1 MTTINNLTQYLKETK
16 IQLKEFNTKELHL
29 RKTNFNSIPNL
40 YELNINYELLDDNTQ
55 SLIKPYFNSLEYYV
69 SKNLVTINDHISLDV
84 NKTQFTQYENLDIL
98 SEILGIDNL
107 LIEEYEKLYQKYQ
120 TSIKQILTMLIQE
133 ISKSE
138 IVEEYYGNKYY
149 LYEVNYTISFSI
161 EHEKG
166 TIYILDYS
174 KESDLPII
182 HKIKDPTSHL
192 KQAIQE
198 ICINENE
205 LDFYITF

>member
-120 TSIKQILTMLIQE
+120 TTIKQILTMLI
-133 ISKSE
+133 
-138 IVEEYYGNKYY
+138 
-149 LYEVNYTISFSI
+149 
-161 EHEKG
+161 
-166 TIYILDYS
+166 
-174 KESDLPII
+174 
-182 HKIKDPTSHL
+182 
-192 KQAIQE
+192 
-198 ICINENE
+198 
-205 LDFYITF
+205 

>member
-1 MTTINNLTQYLKETK
+1 MTTINNLTQYLKATK
-16 IQLKEFNTKELHL
+16 SQLKEFNTKELHL
-29 RKTNFNSIPNL
+29 RKTNFNSSPKL
-40 YELNINYELLDDNTQ
+40 YELNINYELLDDSTQ
-55 SLIKPYFNSLEYYV
+55 SIITPYFNSLEYYV
-69 SKNLVTINDHISLDV
+69 SNNLVTINDHISLDI

-98 SEILGIDNL
+98 SEILGINNL

-120 TSIKQILTMLIQE
+120 TTIKQILTLLIQE
-133 ISKSE
+133 ISNSE

-149 LYEVNYTISFSI
+149 LYEINYTISFSI
-161 EHEKG
+161 EPKKSI
-166 TIYILDYS
+166 IYILDYS

-192 KQAIQE
+192 KQAIEE
-198 ICINENE
+198 ICISENE

>member
-1 MTTINNLTQYLKETK
+1 LTTINNLTQYLKETK

-55 SLIKPYFNSLEYYV
+55 SLIKPYFNSLEHYV
-69 SKNLVTINDHISLDV
+69 SNNLVTINDHISLDV

-107 LIEEYEKLYQKYQ
+107 LIEEYEKLYHKYQ
-120 TSIKQILTMLIQE
+120 STIKQILTMLIQE

-149 LYEVNYTISFSI
+149 LYEVNYTIYFSI
-161 EHEKG
+161 EHEKAI
-166 TIYILDYS
+166 IYILDYS

-182 HKIKDPTSHL
+182 HKIKDPKSHL
-192 KQAIQE
+192 KQAIQA
-198 ICINENE
+198 ICISENE

>member
-1 MTTINNLTQYLKETK
+1 LTNINNLTQILKETK

-29 RKTNFNSIPNL
+29 RKTNFNSTPNL
-40 YELNINYELLDDNTQ
+40 YELNINYELLDDSTQ

-69 SKNLVTINDHISLDV
+69 SNNLVTINDHISLDV
-84 NKTQFTQYENLDIL
+84 NKTQFTKYENLDIL

-107 LIEEYEKLYQKYQ
+107 LIEEYEKLYQNYQ
-120 TSIKQILTMLIQE
+120 TTIKQILTMLIQQ

-161 EHEKG
+161 EPKKSI
-166 TIYILDYS
+166 IYILDYS

-182 HKIKDPTSHL
+182 HKIKDPTSHFM
-192 KQAIQE
+192 QAIQA
-198 ICINENE
+198 ICISENE

>member
-55 SLIKPYFNSLEYYV
+55 LLIKPYFNSLEHYV
-69 SKNLVTINDHISLDV
+69 SNNLVTINDHISLDV

-107 LIEEYEKLYQKYQ
+107 LIEEYEKLYHKYQ
-120 TSIKQILTMLIQE
+120 STIKQILTMLIQE

-149 LYEVNYTISFSI
+149 LYEVNYTICFSI
-161 EHEKG
+161 EHEKAI
-166 TIYILDYS
+166 IYILDYS

-182 HKIKDPTSHL
+182 HKIKDPKSYL
-192 KQAIQE
+192 MQAIQE
-198 ICINENE
+198 ICISENE